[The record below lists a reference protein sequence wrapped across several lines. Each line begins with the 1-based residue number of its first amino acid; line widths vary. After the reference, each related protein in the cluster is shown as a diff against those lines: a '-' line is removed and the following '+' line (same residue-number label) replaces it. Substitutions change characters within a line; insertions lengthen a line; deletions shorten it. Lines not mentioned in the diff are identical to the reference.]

1 MSESIDNE
9 IIIIKKQE
17 FTTSDGREWFCA
29 LDGDKP
35 VGQVQVTYNLND
47 MKFTYNGEWK
57 GNLQEGYFE
66 GYGVLSNS
74 DGRVL
79 TGTFKKGKFHK
90 GTKKYGP
97 SNIHESFEGECF
109 IDENTIV
116 KKYNGLCQLK
126 NGTLIWKED
135 NKKYTGT
142 FYENGNINKGSYQW
156 ENDDESFLGEG
167 TFYNNKD
174 KDLKEGTREF
184 KYKIKKK
191 SRDKDTKTLRK
202 IFKGTFS
209 EENRLVTGKITDI
222 EKSREWLY
230 EWKDNKRI
238 NTKLTFI
245 EGEYEKSTLD
255 GVWETYK
262 IKKWKD
268 GKNIEIMSSETKF
281 KKGTKILY
289 KNSKNFLKIKGVFNN
304 CTELDSKDCIE
315 GNIEYTD
322 LKDRY
327 FVKGKIKN
335 TKFYEGKIMFNNN
348 LKYSEYNYKEVEG
361 YSEYDYKDIE
371 GSFYGM
377 KDFKKGKITFKNL
390 SELEGEFKLNFKKS
404 YQNKIIKAN
413 GIMIVSDAKYHSNWY
428 FGLFKSG
435 IHSLIKKMI
444 KKSQLFPNIKINFC
458 KKKLKTKKDEYSL
471 KILMLKGEWNDN
483 KFTKGEI
490 KYTYLDGEDHLVILD
505 NGRFEKKAIV
515 QIKQEPE
522 ISRNSNVGNSSSSSS
537 SGSKR
542 SLEDV
547 KIKQE
552 NENKRVKK

>member
-9 IIIIKKQE
+9 IKIIKKQE

-29 LDGDKP
+29 LDGNKP
-35 VGQVQVTYNLND
+35 VGQIKVTYNLD
-47 MKFTYNGEWK
+47 DKKFTYLGEWK

-79 TGTFKKGKFHK
+79 TGTFKKGQFHK

-97 SNIHESFEGECF
+97 SNIYESFEGECF

-116 KKYNGLCQLK
+116 KKYNGFSKLK

-135 NKKYTGT
+135 NEKYTGT
-142 FYENGNINKGSYQW
+142 FYENGNFNKGSYQW
-156 ENDDESFLGEG
+156 ENDDKSFLGEG
-167 TFYNNKD
+167 TFYNTKH
-174 KDLKEGTREF
+174 KDLKEGTKEY
-184 KYKIKKK
+184 KYKSKDTDKDT
-191 SRDKDTKTLRK
+191 DKDTKTLRK
-202 IFKGTFS
+202 VLYGTFS
-209 EENRLVTGKITDI
+209 EEDRIVTGKTTNF
-222 EKSREWLY
+222 EKRRKWLY
-230 EWKDNKRI
+230 EWKDNELI
-238 NTKLTFI
+238 NCKLTFI
-245 EGEYEKSTLD
+245 EGTYKNSTLE
-255 GVWETYK
+255 GVWKKYK

-268 GKNIEIMSSETKF
+268 GKNIEIMSSDVKF

-304 CTELDSKDCIE
+304 CTELDRKDCIE

-322 LKDRY
+322 LIDRY

-335 TKFYEGKIMFNNN
+335 SKFSEGEIMFNNN

-377 KDFKKGKITFKNL
+377 KEFKKGKITFKNL

-404 YQNKIIKAN
+404 YDNKIIKAN

-428 FGLFKSG
+428 F
-435 IHSLIKKMI
+435 
-444 KKSQLFPNIKINFC
+444 
-458 KKKLKTKKDEYSL
+458 
-471 KILMLKGEWNDN
+471 
-483 KFTKGEI
+483 
-490 KYTYLDGEDHLVILD
+490 
-505 NGRFEKKAIV
+505 
-515 QIKQEPE
+515 
-522 ISRNSNVGNSSSSSS
+522 
-537 SGSKR
+537 
-542 SLEDV
+542 
-547 KIKQE
+547 
-552 NENKRVKK
+552 